1 MSPKTAL
8 IFGCSGQDGS
18 LLSKLLIQKGLK
30 VVGISRKQQSQK
42 NNLQRLGIAD
52 DIEHLKGD
60 ILDNELIRNL
70 LESYSPDE
78 VYNLAAQS
86 SVGKSYNLPRQTLDG
101 IITGTL
107 NLLESAKSMNF
118 SGSMFFAGSSEMF
131 GSTKNRATINSPQM
145 PLSPYAVAKQASFNL
160 VRIYRDSYHLKCF
173 TGVLFNH
180 ESELRNDNFVTHKI
194 INAAIECS
202 RDKTTKITLGNI
214 NIQRDWG
221 WAEEYVEAMKIITS
235 SKLNEDFV
243 ICTGKTTKLEK
254 IIDLAFKKFNLT
266 WQDHIQIDKNLFRK
280 QEIEKSVG
288 DPEYLKKALN
298 WEARLNIEEIVDN
311 LIDKKLNN

>member
-1 MSPKTAL
+1 MKV
-8 IFGCSGQDGS
+8 I
-18 LLSKLLIQKGLK
+18 GL
-30 VVGISRKQQSQK
+30 SRKQKNEK
-42 NNLQRLGIAD
+42 NNLERLGIAN

-60 ILDNELIRNL
+60 ILDIQLVRKL
-70 LESYSPDE
+70 LERYSPDE
-78 VYNLAAQS
+78 VYNLASQS
-86 SVGKSYNLPRQTLDG
+86 SVGKSFNLPKETLDG

-107 NLLESAKSMNF
+107 NLLESAKNMNF
-118 SGSMFFAGSSEMF
+118 LGSMFFAGSSEVF
-131 GSTKNRATINSPQM
+131 GSTKKKATINNPQI
-145 PLSPYAVAKQASFNL
+145 PLSPYGVAKQASFNL
-160 VRIYRDSYHLKCF
+160 VRIYRDSYNLKCV

-180 ESELRNDNFVTHKI
+180 ESELRNDNFVTQKI

-202 RDKTTKITLGNI
+202 RDKTKKIILGNI

-243 ICTGKTTKLEK
+243 ICTGKSTKLKK
-254 IIDLAFKKFNLT
+254 IIDLAFKKFNLS

-280 QEIEKSVG
+280 QEIKKSVG
-288 DPEYLKKALN
+288 NPEHLKKTLN
-298 WEARLNIEEIVDN
+298 WQAKLDIEEIVDN

>member
-1 MSPKTAL
+1 MNNKTAL

-42 NNLQRLGIAD
+42 NNLQRLGIED

-78 VYNLAAQS
+78 VYNFAAQS
-86 SVGKSYNLPRQTLDG
+86 SVGKSFNLPLQTLDG

-131 GSTKNRATINSPQM
+131 GSTKKRATINNPQL

-160 VRIYRDSYHLKCF
+160 VRIYRDSYQLKCF

-298 WEARLNIEEIVDN
+298 WEARLNIKEIVDN
-311 LIDKKLNN
+311 LIEKKLND